1 MSTLTKILI
10 VLLTLSSIF
19 ICGIVVIYVANAN
32 NYRQMHDDL
41 KAERDAFEK
50 KVESLTKQLNKKIDD
65 TQDLEDNLG
74 SQITSLKIELDELNG
89 QLKDS
94 EREKAAL
101 LQRVDR
107 FAADVETFTKTNA
120 DNRTLLEDTIKT
132 WKTVEADLIKEQSQH
147 KETARL
153 LLEKLAIIQTLETEK
168 KQLLEEKFALQGRLD
183 KLLQPT
189 GKIPTVP
196 VTVTSEKDIARP
208 APVTTRDIGLKG
220 LVTAV
225 DLKNKMANISIGTA
239 DGVREG
245 MKFHVT
251 RGDEFICDIL
261 IIDVEAERAVG
272 ILELMEVTKQQ
283 PKSGDNVSTNL

>member
-1 MSTLTKILI
+1 MLTI
-10 VLLTLSSIF
+10 SSIF
-19 ICGIVVIYVANAN
+19 LCGILVTYVANAD
-32 NYRQMHDDL
+32 NYRKMHDDL

-50 KVESLTKQLNKKIDD
+50 KVESLTKQLNTKIND

-74 SQITSLKIELDELNG
+74 SQITSLKIELDELKN
-89 QLKDS
+89 QLQGS

-120 DNRTLLEDTIKT
+120 DNRALLEDTIKT

-168 KQLLEEKFALQGRLD
+168 KQLLEEKFVLQGRLD

-225 DLKNKMANISIGTA
+225 DLKNKMVGISIGIA

-251 RGDEFICDIL
+251 RGDNFICDIL
-261 IIDVEAERAVG
+261 IIDTDAEEAVG
-272 ILELMEVTKQQ
+272 AIELVQEQ
-283 PKSGDNVSTNL
+283 PKVGDTISTNL

>member
-1 MSTLTKILI
+1 MLTI
-10 VLLTLSSIF
+10 SSIF
-19 ICGIVVIYVANAN
+19 LCGIVVTYVANAD
-32 NYRQMHDDL
+32 NYRQLYNSQRSTKDSL
-41 KAERDAFEK
+41 Q
-50 KVESLTKQLNKKIDD
+50 ESVNDLTKRLNAKDAEKN
-65 TQDLEDNLG
+65 DLEDKL
-74 SQITSLKIELDELNG
+74 SDQITALKIELDELKG
-89 QLKDS
+89 QLQGS

-120 DNRTLLEDTIKT
+120 DNRALLEDTIKT
-132 WKTVEADLIKEQSQH
+132 WKSVEADLIKEQSQH

-168 KQLLEEKFALQGRLD
+168 KQLLEEKFVLQGSLD

-225 DLKNKMANISIGTA
+225 DLKNKMVGISIGIA

-251 RGDEFICDIL
+251 RGDRFICDIL
-261 IIDVEAERAVG
+261 IIDTDAEEAIGVM
-272 ILELMEVTKQQ
+272 ELVQEQ
-283 PKSGDNVSTNL
+283 PKAGDTVSTNL

>member
-19 ICGIVVIYVANAN
+19 ICAIVVIYAANAD
-32 NYRQMHDDL
+32 NYRQLYNTQRSQKDSLQESVNSL
-41 KAERDAFEK
+41 K
-50 KVESLTKQLNKKIDD
+50 KQLTTKEVEKN
-65 TQDLEDNLG
+65 DLEDKLTD
-74 SQITSLKIELDELNG
+74 QISALKIEVEELKG
-89 QLKDS
+89 QIKDS
-94 EREKAAL
+94 EREKSNL

-120 DNRTLLEDTIKT
+120 DNRALLEDTIKT
-132 WKTVEADLIKEQSQH
+132 WKKVEADLIKEQSQH

-168 KQLLEEKFALQGRLD
+168 KQLLEEKFVLQSRLD

-189 GKIPTVP
+189 GKVPTVP

-208 APVTTRDIGLKG
+208 APVTTKDIGLKG
-220 LVTAV
+220 LVAAV
-225 DLKNKMANISIGTA
+225 DLKNKMANISIGKA
-239 DGVREG
+239 DGVKEG

-261 IIDVEAERAVG
+261 IIDVEAEQAVG
-272 ILELMEVTKQQ
+272 VLELMEVTKQQ
-283 PKSGDNVSTNL
+283 PQTGDNVTTNL

>member
-1 MSTLTKILI
+1 MLTI
-10 VLLTLSSIF
+10 SSIF
-19 ICGIVVIYVANAN
+19 LCGIVVTYVANAD
-32 NYRQMHDDL
+32 NYRQLYNSQRAAKDSL
-41 KAERDAFEK
+41 Q
-50 KVESLTKQLNKKIDD
+50 ESVNDLTKRLNAKEAEKN
-65 TQDLEDNLG
+65 DLEDNLG
-74 SQITSLKIELDELNG
+74 NQITSLKIELDELKG
-89 QLKDS
+89 QLQGS

-132 WKTVEADLIKEQSQH
+132 WKSVEADLIKEQSQH

-153 LLEKLAIIQTLETEK
+153 LLEKLAIIQTLETKK
-168 KQLLEEKFALQGRLD
+168 KQLLEEKVVLQGRLD

-220 LVTAV
+220 LVTDV
-225 DLKNKMANISIGTA
+225 DLKNKMVSISIGIA

-251 RGDEFICDIL
+251 RGDNFICDIL
-261 IIDVEAERAVG
+261 IIDTDAEKAIG
-272 ILELMEVTKQQ
+272 AMELVQEQ
-283 PKSGDNVSTNL
+283 PKAGDTVSTNL

>member
-1 MSTLTKILI
+1 MLTI
-10 VLLTLSSIF
+10 SSIF
-19 ICGIVVIYVANAN
+19 LCGIVVTYVANAD
-32 NYRQMHDDL
+32 NYRQLYNSQRAAKDSL
-41 KAERDAFEK
+41 Q
-50 KVESLTKQLNKKIDD
+50 ESVNDLTKRLNAKEAEKN
-65 TQDLEDNLG
+65 DLEDNLG
-74 SQITSLKIELDELNG
+74 NQITSLKIELDELKG
-89 QLKDS
+89 QLQGS

-132 WKTVEADLIKEQSQH
+132 WKSVEADLIKEQSQH

-168 KQLLEEKFALQGRLD
+168 KQLLEEKVVLQGRLD

-220 LVTAV
+220 LVTDV
-225 DLKNKMANISIGTA
+225 DLKNKMVSISIGIA

-251 RGDEFICDIL
+251 RGDNFICDIL
-261 IIDVEAERAVG
+261 IIDTDAEKAIG
-272 ILELMEVTKQQ
+272 AMELVQEQ
-283 PKSGDNVSTNL
+283 PKAGDTVSTNL

>member
-1 MSTLTKILI
+1 LSTLTKILI
-10 VLLTLSSIF
+10 VLLTISSIF
-19 ICGIVVIYVANAN
+19 LCGIVVTYVANAD
-32 NYRQMHDDL
+32 NYRQLYNSQRAAKDSL
-41 KAERDAFEK
+41 Q
-50 KVESLTKQLNKKIDD
+50 ESVNDLTKRLNAKEAEKN
-65 TQDLEDNLG
+65 DLEDKLG
-74 SQITSLKIELDELNG
+74 SQITSLKIELDELKG
-89 QLKDS
+89 QLQGS

-107 FAADVETFTKTNA
+107 FAAHVETFTKTNA

-132 WKTVEADLIKEQSQH
+132 WKSVEADLIKEQSQH

-153 LLEKLAIIQTLETEK
+153 LLEKLAIIQTLETKK
-168 KQLLEEKFALQGRLD
+168 KQLLEEKVVLQGRLD

-196 VTVTSEKDIARP
+196 VTVTSETDIARP

-220 LVTAV
+220 LVTDV
-225 DLKNKMANISIGTA
+225 DLKNKMVSISIGIA

-251 RGDEFICDIL
+251 RGDNFICDIL
-261 IIDVEAERAVG
+261 IIDTDAEKAIG
-272 ILELMEVTKQQ
+272 AMELVQEQ
-283 PKSGDNVSTNL
+283 PKAGDTVSTNL

>member
-19 ICGIVVIYVANAN
+19 ICGIVVIYVANADH
-32 NYRQMHDDL
+32 YRELYNTQRATKDSLQESVNDL
-41 KAERDAFEK
+41 KKRLNAKDAEK
-50 KVESLTKQLNKKIDD
+50 N
-65 TQDLEDNLG
+65 DLEDNLG
-74 SQITSLKIELDELNG
+74 NQITSLKIELDELKG
-89 QLKDS
+89 QLQGS

-153 LLEKLAIIQTLETEK
+153 LLEKLAIIQTLETKK
-168 KQLLEEKFALQGRLD
+168 KQLLEEKVVLQGRLD

-220 LVTAV
+220 LVTDV
-225 DLKNKMANISIGTA
+225 DLKNKMVSISIGIA

-251 RGDEFICDIL
+251 RGDNFICDIL
-261 IIDVEAERAVG
+261 IIDTDAEKAIG
-272 ILELMEVTKQQ
+272 AMELVQEQ
-283 PKSGDNVSTNL
+283 PKAGDTVSTNL

>member
-1 MSTLTKILI
+1 
-10 VLLTLSSIF
+10 LLTISSIF
-19 ICGIVVIYVANAN
+19 LCGIVVTYVANADH
-32 NYRQMHDDL
+32 YRELYNTQRATKDSLQESVNDL
-41 KAERDAFEK
+41 KKRLNTKDAEK
-50 KVESLTKQLNKKIDD
+50 N
-65 TQDLEDNLG
+65 DLEDKLG
-74 SQITSLKIELDELNG
+74 NQITSLKIELDELKG
-89 QLKDS
+89 QLQGS

-101 LQRVDR
+101 LQRVDK
-107 FAADVETFTKTNA
+107 FAANVETFTKTNA
-120 DNRTLLEDTIKT
+120 DNRALLEDTIKT
-132 WKTVEADLIKEQSQH
+132 WKSVEADLIKEQSQH

-225 DLKNKMANISIGTA
+225 DLKNKLAGISIGTA

-251 RGDEFICDIL
+251 RGDKFICDIL
-261 IIDVEAERAVG
+261 IIDTDAEEAVG
-272 ILELMEVTKQQ
+272 AMELVQEQ
-283 PKSGDNVSTNL
+283 PKVGDTISTNL

>member
-1 MSTLTKILI
+1 
-10 VLLTLSSIF
+10 LLTISSIF
-19 ICGIVVIYVANAN
+19 LCGIVVTYVANAD
-32 NYRQMHDDL
+32 NYRQLYNSQRAAKDSL
-41 KAERDAFEK
+41 Q
-50 KVESLTKQLNKKIDD
+50 ESVNDLTKRLNAKEAEKN
-65 TQDLEDNLG
+65 DLEDNLG
-74 SQITSLKIELDELNG
+74 NQITSLKIELDELKG
-89 QLKDS
+89 QLQGS

-132 WKTVEADLIKEQSQH
+132 WKSVEADLIKEQSQH

-168 KQLLEEKFALQGRLD
+168 KQLLEEKVVLQGRLD

-220 LVTAV
+220 LVTDV
-225 DLKNKMANISIGTA
+225 DLKNKMVSISIGIA

-251 RGDEFICDIL
+251 RGDNFICDIL
-261 IIDVEAERAVG
+261 IIDTDAEKAIG
-272 ILELMEVTKQQ
+272 AMELVQEQ
-283 PKSGDNVSTNL
+283 PKAGDTVSTNL

>member
-1 MSTLTKILI
+1 
-10 VLLTLSSIF
+10 
-19 ICGIVVIYVANAN
+19 
-32 NYRQMHDDL
+32 MHDDL

>member
-10 VLLTLSSIF
+10 VLLTISSIF
-19 ICGIVVIYVANAN
+19 LCGIVVTYVANAD
-32 NYRQMHDDL
+32 NYRQLYNSQRAAKDSL
-41 KAERDAFEK
+41 Q
-50 KVESLTKQLNKKIDD
+50 ESVNDLTKRLNAKEAEKN
-65 TQDLEDNLG
+65 DLEDNLG
-74 SQITSLKIELDELNG
+74 NQITSLKIELDELKG
-89 QLKDS
+89 QLQGS

-132 WKTVEADLIKEQSQH
+132 WKSVEADLIKEQSQH

-168 KQLLEEKFALQGRLD
+168 KQLLEEKVVLQGRLD

-220 LVTAV
+220 LVTDV
-225 DLKNKMANISIGTA
+225 DLKNKMVSISIGIA

-251 RGDEFICDIL
+251 RGDNFICDIL
-261 IIDVEAERAVG
+261 IIDTDAEKAIG
-272 ILELMEVTKQQ
+272 AMELVQEQ
-283 PKSGDNVSTNL
+283 PKAGDTVSTNL

>member
-10 VLLTLSSIF
+10 VLLTISSIF
-19 ICGIVVIYVANAN
+19 LCGIVVTYVANAD
-32 NYRQMHDDL
+32 NYRQLYNSQRAAKDSL
-41 KAERDAFEK
+41 Q
-50 KVESLTKQLNKKIDD
+50 ESVNDLTKRLNAKEAEKN
-65 TQDLEDNLG
+65 DLEDNLG
-74 SQITSLKIELDELNG
+74 NQITSLKIELDELKG
-89 QLKDS
+89 QLQGS

-132 WKTVEADLIKEQSQH
+132 WKSVEADLIKEQSQH

-153 LLEKLAIIQTLETEK
+153 LLEKLAIIQTLETKK
-168 KQLLEEKFALQGRLD
+168 KQLLEEKVVLQGRLD

-220 LVTAV
+220 LVTDV
-225 DLKNKMANISIGTA
+225 DLKNKMVSISIGIA

-251 RGDEFICDIL
+251 RGDNFICDIL
-261 IIDVEAERAVG
+261 IIDTDAEKAIG
-272 ILELMEVTKQQ
+272 AMELVQEQ
-283 PKSGDNVSTNL
+283 PKAGDTVSTNL

>member
-1 MSTLTKILI
+1 LSTLTKILI
-10 VLLTLSSIF
+10 VLLTISSIF
-19 ICGIVVIYVANAN
+19 LCGIVVTYVANAD
-32 NYRQMHDDL
+32 NYRQLYNSQRAAKDSL
-41 KAERDAFEK
+41 Q
-50 KVESLTKQLNKKIDD
+50 ESVNDLTKRLNAKEAEKN
-65 TQDLEDNLG
+65 DLEDNLG
-74 SQITSLKIELDELNG
+74 NQITSLKIELDELKG
-89 QLKDS
+89 QLQGS

-132 WKTVEADLIKEQSQH
+132 WKSVEADLIKEQSQH

-168 KQLLEEKFALQGRLD
+168 KQLLEEKVVLQGRLD

-220 LVTAV
+220 LVTDV
-225 DLKNKMANISIGTA
+225 DLKNKMVSISIGIA

-251 RGDEFICDIL
+251 RGDNFICDIL
-261 IIDVEAERAVG
+261 IIDTDAEKAIG
-272 ILELMEVTKQQ
+272 AMELVQEQ
-283 PKSGDNVSTNL
+283 PKAGDTVSTNL